1 MRVVREV
8 QSEDYKVTV
17 FHWNNKYLIKFEDG
31 NIEQTYKAS
40 ALDFTSDFELLQ
52 LLEDEDFMRS
62 VNEHFE
68 SMSKSLGKALRKI
81 M

>member
-1 MRVVREV
+1 MRIVREI
-8 QSEDYKVTV
+8 QSDNYNITV

-40 ALDFTSDFELLQ
+40 AFDFTSDLELLQ
-52 LLEDEDFMRS
+52 LLEDDDFMRS

-68 SMSKSLGKALRKI
+68 SMSKSLGSALRKI
-81 M
+81 L